1 MNNQLELRI
10 TAPNVLKFTFS
21 SIIMMVIMSLY
32 TVVDGTFVSRLIG
45 TDAFSAVNII
55 YPLLS
60 LTVGIGAMFGSGL
73 TALVSIKLGA
83 GRKKEACEN
92 LTFIVLFAIAF
103 GFVLAVLSFLFIDPI
118 IYALGS
124 NEQIYPYCRDY
135 VLPLLLFFPA
145 NILQLQFQS
154 LYVADGKPQI
164 GLGVTIIGGLTNI
177 ILDYVFIAVLDM
189 GIAGAAWGTGL
200 GYSIPAVYGLCYFAF
215 NKKGNLYFVKPKS
228 DFKVLVKAAVNG
240 SSEMVSNLSTSVT
253 TLLFNVIMMRLLG
266 QNGVAAI
273 SILLYLDFVM
283 VAVSLGYSMG
293 TAPLFSFNYGRG
305 NEENLK
311 KLFRISLKFCA
322 VFGIS
327 VTAGSILLARPLTA
341 IFTSP
346 GTEVYELAVAGL
358 KIYAFNYLFKGFN
371 LFSSAMFTAF
381 GDGRVSAILSFL
393 RTLVFLTTTL
403 LGLSVLLGV
412 TGVWIA
418 SPAAELMAFALS
430 IYYVWK
436 SRKTYGYV

>member
-177 ILDYVFIAVLDM
+177 ILDYIFIAVLDM

-311 KLFRISLKFCA
+311 KLFSISLKFCA
-322 VFGIS
+322 VFGIA

-346 GTEVYELAVAGL
+346 GTEVYELAVTGL
-358 KIYAFNYLFKGFN
+358 KIYAFNYLFKGFS

-393 RTLVFLTTTL
+393 RTLVFLTATL
-403 LGLSVLLGV
+403 LGLSALFGV
-412 TGVWIA
+412 TGVWFA
-418 SPAAELMAFALS
+418 SPVAELMAFALS
-430 IYYVWK
+430 IFYIWK
-436 SRKTYGYV
+436 SRKVYGYV

>member
-327 VTAGSILLARPLTA
+327 VTTGSILLARPLTA

>member
-103 GFVLAVLSFLFIDPI
+103 GFVLAVLSFLLIDPI

-124 NEQIYPYCRDY
+124 NEQIYPYCREY

-200 GYSIPAVYGLCYFAF
+200 GYSIPAIYGLCYFAF
-215 NKKGNLYFVKPKS
+215 NKKGNLYFVKPKA
-228 DFKVLVKAAVNG
+228 DFRVLVKAAVNG

-311 KLFRISLKFCA
+311 KLFSISLKFCA
-322 VFGIS
+322 VFGIA

-346 GTEVYELAVAGL
+346 GTEVYELAVTGL
-358 KIYAFNYLFKGFN
+358 KIYAFNYLFKGFS

-393 RTLVFLTTTL
+393 RTLVFLTATL
-403 LGLSVLLGV
+403 LGLSALFGV
-412 TGVWIA
+412 TGVWFA
-418 SPAAELMAFALS
+418 SPVAELMAFALS
-430 IYYVWK
+430 IFYIWK